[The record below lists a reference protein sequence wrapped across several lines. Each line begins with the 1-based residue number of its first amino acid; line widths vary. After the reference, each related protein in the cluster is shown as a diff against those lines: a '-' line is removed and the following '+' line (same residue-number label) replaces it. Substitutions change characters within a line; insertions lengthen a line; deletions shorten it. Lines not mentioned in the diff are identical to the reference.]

1 MAQSIKRKR
10 SGDNFTII
18 SNDFLRD
25 ENLSLKAKGLL
36 SYIMS
41 LPDDWKIYFE
51 ELTEHSTDGEKTIR
65 VAWKELE
72 INGYART
79 TKIIDQKTKRVIE
92 WTKEVSD
99 FKKPDGKKPH
109 VEKPDVAEPDVGNDR
124 LLKTNNTK
132 D

>member
-51 ELTEHSTDGEKTIR
+51 ELTEHQKDGITAVR
-65 VAWKELE
+65 NAWKELE
-72 INGYART
+72 TSGYART
-79 TKIIDQKTKRVIE
+79 VKVPNENHLVKE
-92 WTKEVSD
+92 WYKEVSD
-99 FKKPDGKKPH
+99 TKFLDTGFL
-109 VEKPDVAEPDVGNDR
+109 DVGKLDVGKLDLENLK

-132 D
+132 Y

>member
-51 ELTEHSTDGEKTIR
+51 ELTEHSTDGERSTR
-65 VAWKELE
+65 AAWKELE
-72 INGYART
+72 IQGYART
-79 TKIIDQKTKRVIE
+79 TKILDEKKNFKE
-92 WTKEVSD
+92 WVKEVSD
-99 FKKPDGKKPH
+99 FKITDCGFA
-109 VEKPDVAEPDVGNDR
+109 DVQFADVQNVK

-132 D
+132 Y

>member
-1 MAQSIKRKR
+1 MSQSIRRKR

-51 ELTEHSTDGEKTIR
+51 ELTEHSTDGERSTR
-65 VAWKELE
+65 SAWKELE
-72 INGYART
+72 TQGYART
-79 TKIIDQKTKRVIE
+79 TKILDEKKNFKE
-92 WTKEVSD
+92 WVKEVSD
-99 FKKPDGKKPH
+99 FKIADCGFADVQFADVQN
-109 VEKPDVAEPDVGNDR
+109 VE

>member
-51 ELTEHSTDGEKTIR
+51 ELTDHSTDGERSTR
-65 VAWKELE
+65 AAWKELE
-72 INGYART
+72 TQGYART
-79 TKIIDQKTKRVIE
+79 TKILDEKKNFKE
-92 WTKEVSD
+92 WVKEVSD
-99 FKKPDGKKPH
+99 FKITDCGFA
-109 VEKPDVAEPDVGNDR
+109 DVRNADVQFADVQNVK

-132 D
+132 Y